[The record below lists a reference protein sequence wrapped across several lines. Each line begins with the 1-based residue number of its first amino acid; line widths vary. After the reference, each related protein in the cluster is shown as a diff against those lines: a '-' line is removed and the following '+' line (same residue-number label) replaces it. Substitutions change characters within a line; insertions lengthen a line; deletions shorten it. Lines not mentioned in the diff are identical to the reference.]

1 MSGRIKGLLTRGLN
15 TLKEACQNVE
25 NQELLT
31 DSSPPASEELLYAA
45 QIQIQKALESISQ
58 RWEQTMKEAREQPD
72 LNGKQSIINDY
83 QHHWQTQKGDEII
96 SNAQTLLRHIKAAL
110 ESLPSVE
117 PKLELQQTQEPI
129 PPQPPQRRNNS
140 NIGSLNVESVI
151 QPSTLFPLLP
161 ETAYDAGRMNH
172 NAQLSNQ
179 TPQTI
184 RLPKFEL
191 PKFYGELEQFPH
203 FWNVSNAAVHSN
215 RSVPN
220 TIKFLHLQS
229 CLQGDAALTIHGLEI
244 TEECYDQAIQLL
256 HQRYNRP
263 RLTRNALVNR
273 LKEIKPSS
281 QSALSQRNTFCMV
294 KAVMVQLDKLEDNSR
309 STATMQII
317 RDKFPE
323 LTRLKLEK
331 RQHKQGTDWT
341 MSQLLDALDAII
353 EQQEAVCEIRQ
364 TSDHTT
370 TMVTQHTRHLPPQR
384 DKRTNYERSPDERPR
399 YYTKEQ
405 SSPMECCFCKSR
417 NHHSKRCTRVTSV
430 EDTAA
435 IGVSNHAA
443 TTAAEITT
451 NPCAYKI
458 EETLQNEGATIE
470 TNHAFVQE
478 EPKATRQENH
488 HQDMFPP
495 ETDCSHRRTHKLEFK
510 PCSVLAFGGKSTVEQ
525 SAKTSVTLVDV
536 HGNKFN
542 IKVTTRTFITT
553 VCRNTIT
560 NSNRFPENIHGEKT
574 MEASIDI
581 LLGIDY
587 YWHIVNQ
594 TDTKVLPSGLNL
606 MTTRLGP
613 VTSGITR
620 LVNITKKPSHIEE
633 KTTGQ
638 LLSKLWDLET
648 VGIHDDPS
656 PSSETREGKDI
667 IEHFYR
673 TVVVAEGYIYVQFP
687 WKANHQNLPDN
698 KALARRRLENQY
710 VRYKDQPEIWKA
722 YCDTIEQQLKTGII
736 EEVDEHKFDGDHV
749 YYLPHQVV
757 TKDSETT
764 KHRIVYDASSHYKG
778 APSLNDCIH
787 QGPTLLPDLCG
798 TLLRARLHRYLI
810 VADVEKAFHQ
820 IRLQKSQRD
829 ATRFLWLKNPQRKP
843 DDDNIR
849 IFRFTRVPFGINASP
864 FLLSIS
870 VRYGLER
877 EKDNSIRK
885 EILANTY
892 VDNVLIGGRNTEECL
907 RKQRECKETFNR
919 MQMNLREFMSNN
931 AQLMEQIP
939 EKDRTK
945 PRNTFKILGIQ
956 WSPSTD
962 KLLMTT
968 KIRHKTVDTKR
979 RALRVLAST
988 FDPLGFL
995 NPLLVKAKIF
1005 LQDLWRSEYDWDT
1018 PLTEE
1023 DKDSWRTIVEEIDT
1037 NHITIPRYITSTTD
1051 NTRYDLLVFAD
1062 ASVRIYAAVV
1072 YLLYKSPK
1080 DGTKCDIVM
1089 SKSRLAPL
1097 EKITVPRLELMAM
1110 FIAAKLAKFVH
1121 NQMKIKLESILF
1133 FSDSQIALFWI
1144 HSKKD
1149 LKTFVKNRVQF
1160 IHNTVND
1167 LRTNN
1172 TKVKF
1177 HFVNT
1182 NDNPAD
1188 YATRGLTATE
1198 AAHHTWWNGPSFV
1211 LTPEEQ

>member
-1 MSGRIKGLLTRGLN
+1 M
-15 TLKEACQNVE
+15 TLMAKAI
-25 NQELLT
+25 NQET
-31 DSSPPASEELLYAA
+31 
-45 QIQIQKALESISQ
+45 K
-58 RWEQTMKEAREQPD
+58 K
-72 LNGKQSIINDY
+72 
-83 QHHWQTQKGDEII
+83 
-96 SNAQTLLRHIKAAL
+96 
-110 ESLPSVE
+110 
-117 PKLELQQTQEPI
+117 
-129 PPQPPQRRNNS
+129 
-140 NIGSLNVESVI
+140 I
-151 QPSTLFPLLP
+151 QP
-161 ETAYDAGRMNH
+161 
-172 NAQLSNQ
+172 
-179 TPQTI
+179 
-184 RLPKFEL
+184 
-191 PKFYGELEQFPH
+191 
-203 FWNVSNAAVHSN
+203 VSV
-215 RSVPN
+215 
-220 TIKFLHLQS
+220 
-229 CLQGDAALTIHGLEI
+229 
-244 TEECYDQAIQLL
+244 
-256 HQRYNRP
+256 
-263 RLTRNALVNR
+263 
-273 LKEIKPSS
+273 
-281 QSALSQRNTFCMV
+281 
-294 KAVMVQLDKLEDNSR
+294 
-309 STATMQII
+309 
-317 RDKFPE
+317 
-323 LTRLKLEK
+323 
-331 RQHKQGTDWT
+331 
-341 MSQLLDALDAII
+341 LLDTGS
-353 EQQEAVCEIRQ
+353 QHSYIR
-364 TSDHTT
+364 
-370 TMVTQHTRHLPPQR
+370 
-384 DKRTNYERSPDERPR
+384 
-399 YYTKEQ
+399 
-405 SSPMECCFCKSR
+405 
-417 NHHSKRCTRVTSV
+417 
-430 EDTAA
+430 EDTAKRL
-435 IGVSNHAA
+435 N
-443 TTAAEITT
+443 
-451 NPCAYKI
+451 
-458 EETLQNEGATIE
+458 LQL
-470 TNHAFVQE
+470 
-478 EPKATRQENH
+478 
-488 HQDMFPP
+488 
-495 ETDCSHRRTHKLEFK
+495 SEFK

-542 IKVTTRTFITT
+542 IKVTSRTFITT

-620 LVNITKKPSHIEE
+620 LVNITEKPSHIEE

-673 TVVVAEGYIYVQFP
+673 TVVVAEGYIYVQFL

-698 KALARRRLENQY
+698 KALARRRLEHQY

-757 TKDSETT
+757 AKDSETT

-939 EKDRTK
+939 EKDRAK

-979 RALRVLAST
+979 RATYGEGSMIGI
-988 FDPLGFL
+988 PLSQ
-995 NPLLVKAKIF
+995 KKTK
-1005 LQDLWRSEYDWDT
+1005 T
-1018 PLTEE
+1018 PGGL
-1023 DKDSWRTIVEEIDT
+1023 S
-1037 NHITIPRYITSTTD
+1037 
-1051 NTRYDLLVFAD
+1051 
-1062 ASVRIYAAVV
+1062 
-1072 YLLYKSPK
+1072 
-1080 DGTKCDIVM
+1080 
-1089 SKSRLAPL
+1089 SKR
-1097 EKITVPRLELMAM
+1097 
-1110 FIAAKLAKFVH
+1110 
-1121 NQMKIKLESILF
+1121 
-1133 FSDSQIALFWI
+1133 
-1144 HSKKD
+1144 
-1149 LKTFVKNRVQF
+1149 
-1160 IHNTVND
+1160 
-1167 LRTNN
+1167 
-1172 TKVKF
+1172 
-1177 HFVNT
+1177 
-1182 NDNPAD
+1182 
-1188 YATRGLTATE
+1188 
-1198 AAHHTWWNGPSFV
+1198 
-1211 LTPEEQ
+1211 